1 MGSTN
6 AIVDRPNLVPNFC
19 VFGLS
24 PFESKPLPVWRSGIK
39 AFAFGLLASLATG
52 VLAAATELF

>member
-1 MGSTN
+1 MGSAD
-6 AIVDRPNLVPNFC
+6 AIVDRLSLVPNFA

-39 AFAFGLLASLATG
+39 ALRFGLLASLATG